1 MNRLYIFFLSFLLA
15 CNSTDE
21 KVWNL
26 KSPDGEIN
34 SMIELNIDGNLSYS
48 VFSNESDASSY
59 VIEESPLGVEREDQ
73 LFDSLQFLSSS
84 EEILVD
90 EEYVRKTGKRKVNRN
105 HYKEITLHF
114 LNSKNNKIDLVFRAY
129 NDGVAFR
136 YVFPEK
142 DHEKYRIV
150 KELTGFNLPDGKAW
164 LQPYDSITAYAP
176 AYERNFGGPF
186 EVGAESPEESG
197 WCFPALFQVNDKW
210 VLLTEADLDEH
221 YFASHMES
229 PTDEGLYK
237 VTHPEEEEGFGYGT
251 PYAES
256 TLPWELP
263 WRVVIIGSNIGDI
276 VESNLVS
283 HLSDPVAIEDTS
295 WIKPGRASWGWWSG
309 YIDGSDDNPAKLRRF
324 IDFAHE
330 MGWEYSLVDAGWNSR
345 KGLEMEELV
354 KYADDRDVDLLLW
367 YNAGGPIN
375 RVDAGPRDKMF
386 EPDIRRQEMSRI
398 SKMGIKGIKVDFFSS
413 DKQDY
418 IKLYRD
424 ILKDAAEYKLLVNF
438 HGSTL
443 PRGWSR
449 TYPNM
454 ITYESVK
461 GAEAYIYHTDFEK
474 YSPLHNTTLPYTR
487 NVVGSMDYT
496 PVAFSEQQVP
506 HKTSYG
512 HELALSV
519 VFESGIQH
527 FPDTP
532 QMYLSQ
538 PDAITEFL
546 KEVPSV
552 WDETKLL
559 SGFPGKD
566 VLIARKNH
574 ENWYVGFINGEPFEK
589 EIEVKFDFLDPEL
602 EYQVLIIKDGVDK
615 QEFSVERK
623 FITKGN
629 MRMIESLP
637 YGGFVMQIKK
647 AIVK

>member
-1 MNRLYIFFLSFLLA
+1 MSRLHLFFLILLFS
-15 CNSTDE
+15 CNNTDE
-21 KVWNL
+21 NVWNL
-26 KSPDGEIN
+26 KSPDGDIHTK
-34 SMIELNIDGNLSYS
+34 IELDKNGKLFYS
-48 VFSNESDASSY
+48 VFTRQGEISNY
-59 VIEESPLGVEREDQ
+59 FLEESPLGIKREDQ
-73 LFDSLQFLSSS
+73 SFDSFRFISST
-84 EEILVD
+84 EEIFVD

-114 LNSKNNKIDLVFRAY
+114 MNPKKNKIDLVFRTY
-129 NDGVAFR
+129 NNGLAFR

-142 DHEKYRIV
+142 DDGKYRIV
-150 KELTGFNLPDGKAW
+150 NELTSFNLPDGKAW

-186 EVGAESPEESG
+186 NVGAESPEQNG
-197 WCFPALFQVNDKW
+197 WCFPALFNVNEKW

-221 YFASHMES
+221 YFASHLES
-229 PTDEGLYK
+229 PTTEGLYK
-237 VTHPEEEEGFGYGT
+237 MTPPEEEEGFGYGT

-256 TLPWELP
+256 SLPWELP
-263 WRVVIIGSNIGDI
+263 WRVAIIGSNIGDI

-295 WIKPGRASWGWWSG
+295 WIKPGRASWAWWSG
-309 YIDGSDDNPAKLRRF
+309 YLDGTSDTPEKLRRF

-354 KYADDRDVDLLLW
+354 KYAADRDVDLLLW

-375 RVDAGPRDKMF
+375 RVDAGPRDRMF
-386 EPDIRRQEMSRI
+386 DPELRRQEMNRI

-418 IKLYRD
+418 IKLYRN
-424 ILKDAAEYKLLVNF
+424 ILRDAVEYKLLVNF
-438 HGSTL
+438 HGTTL

-454 ITYESVK
+454 MTYESVK
-461 GAEAYIYHTDFEK
+461 GAEAYIYHADFEK
-474 YSPLHNTTLPYTR
+474 YAPIHNATLPYTR

-532 QMYLSQ
+532 NKYLSQ
-538 PDAITEFL
+538 PSYVIDFL
-546 KEVPSV
+546 KALPSV
-552 WDETKLL
+552 WDETKYL

-566 VLIARKNH
+566 ILIARKDVDS
-574 ENWYVGFINGEPFEK
+574 WYVGFINGEDFEK
-589 EIEVKFDFLDPEL
+589 EVKVKFDFIDPSS
-602 EYQVLIIKDGVDK
+602 EYEASIIMDGASNK
-615 QEFSVERK
+615 QFSVDRR
-623 FITKGN
+623 ILTGN
-629 MRMIESLP
+629 HTQLIKTLP
-637 YGGFVMQIKK
+637 YGGFVIQLNKK
-647 AIVK
+647 